1 MRSRLY
7 QLSCIAAATG
17 NSKSSSVDFASA
29 VVQYCF
35 TISLKWKFL
44 TIFAPLIKR
53 MKKDNAFKRLLHKL
67 RIPYRLV
74 IMNDSTFE
82 EKFSLKLSR
91 LNVFVVFA
99 LISFLLITLTV
110 FLIAFT
116 SLREYIPGYGNVEAR
131 EMVYEL
137 SLKTDSLE
145 QELVARDV
153 YFRNFFA
160 VLTDADSNV
169 LISNYSNYSEGGTG
183 SSVAENTDATGL
195 YFLSPLEGSVVRKFS
210 SANRHY
216 AVDLNAP
223 KGSMISSIAEG
234 TVLFSDWTLSGGNTL
249 IILHPGKVISVYM
262 HNLSLFVKQGET
274 VMAGD
279 PVAIIGN
286 SGENSTGPH
295 LHFELWINL
304 QPVNPEN
311 YIAF

>member
-1 MRSRLY
+1 
-7 QLSCIAAATG
+7 
-17 NSKSSSVDFASA
+17 
-29 VVQYCF
+29 
-35 TISLKWKFL
+35 
-44 TIFAPLIKR
+44 

-67 RIPYRLV
+67 RVPYRLV

-99 LISFLLITLTV
+99 LLSFLLITITV

-116 SLREYIPGYGNVEAR
+116 PIREYIPGYGNVEAR

-137 SLKTDSLE
+137 SLKSDSLE

-153 YFRNFFA
+153 YFHNFFA
-160 VLTDADSNV
+160 VLSDADSNILV
-169 LISNYSNYSEGGTG
+169 SNYSNYSE
-183 SSVAENTDATGL
+183 SSTSKAVSENTDATGL
-195 YFLSPLEGSVVRKFS
+195 YFLTPLQGSIVSKYTP
-210 SANRHY
+210 ANRHY
-216 AVDLNAP
+216 AIDITAP
-223 KGSMISSIAEG
+223 KGSLISSIAEG

-274 VMAGD
+274 IRAGD
-279 PVAIIGN
+279 PIAIIGN

-311 YIAF
+311 YITF